1 MSKVQCIFGKMQFCA
16 DGVLVL
22 YIDKEEY
29 IEETIAEEYCEAKI
43 DSNEY
48 DSYVIP
54 QLYYPD
60 IRGVRGKVDY
70 GHCKNQ
76 F

>member
-29 IEETIAEEYCEAKI
+29 IEETIAEEYCDAKI

-54 QLYYPD
+54 NLFYPD
-60 IRGVRGKVDY
+60 IRGIRGKVDY
-70 GHCKNQ
+70 SRCKNK